1 MEMKKQDKP
10 IRVIIA
16 DDNKNI
22 LESVQA
28 VLNDSE
34 DIHLVA
40 TFGSATECV
49 ANIESLKPDVVL
61 MDIDMPAMTG
71 IEAVK
76 IIRKK
81 FPGLPILMLTG
92 FEDDDKVFNSICA
105 GANGYLLKTTTL
117 ESLIFQIKEV
127 YAGGAPMTPVIA
139 RKMLNAFAKM
149 QTPQNTSEEYKL
161 SKREKDVLE
170 LLVKGKSYKMIST
183 QLNISY
189 ETVRSHIRRIYQK
202 LHVNSVS
209 EAVSK
214 TIIQKILRH

>member
-1 MEMKKQDKP
+1 MEMTKQDKP

-28 VLNDSE
+28 VLNDSQ

-40 TFGSATECV
+40 SFGSAIECV
-49 ANIESLKPDVVL
+49 ENIESLKPDVVL
-61 MDIDMPAMTG
+61 LDIDMPAMTG

-105 GANGYLLKTTTL
+105 GANGYLLKTTSL
-117 ESLIFQIKEV
+117 ELLIFQIKEV

-139 RKMLNAFAKM
+139 RKMLNAFAKL
-149 QTPQNTSEEYKL
+149 QTPQSTSEEYNL
-161 SKREKDVLE
+161 SKREKEVLE

-183 QLNISY
+183 QLNVSY
-189 ETVRSHIRRIYQK
+189 ETVHTHIRRIYQK